1 MIQSVPYD
9 ILPISFTNKDS
20 KRQPFIVKGIQN
32 KLIHY
37 FGRSVFFNGYVD
49 GAYKYHCVWEC
60 IIHIT
65 VVQSSENLFR
75 NYGAKILL
83 PSVQVRR
90 ILK

>member
-49 GAYKYHCVWEC
+49 GAYKYHCV
-60 IIHIT
+60 
-65 VVQSSENLFR
+65 
-75 NYGAKILL
+75 
-83 PSVQVRR
+83 
-90 ILK
+90 